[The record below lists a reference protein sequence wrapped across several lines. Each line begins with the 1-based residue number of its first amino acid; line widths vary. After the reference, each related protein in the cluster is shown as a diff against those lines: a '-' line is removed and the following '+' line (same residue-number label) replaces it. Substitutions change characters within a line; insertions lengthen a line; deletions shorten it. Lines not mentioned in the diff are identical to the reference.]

1 MRGLFKKGHLIII
14 GGGLAGCEAAWQAS
28 SRGTKVTLFEMKPTR
43 FSPAH
48 RSDNLG
54 ELVCSNS
61 LKSTSL
67 ENAVGL
73 LKEEMRRFGS
83 LIMEAADHTKVPAG
97 GSLAVDREEFS
108 SYITRALEER
118 YGVELIRKE
127 VNRIP
132 LNLPTIIATGPLT
145 SDRLAK
151 EIMTLTGTRSLYFYD
166 AISPIVT
173 RESINMDVT
182 FRASRYGKGGDDYI
196 NCPMAKEQYYQFID
210 ELLKAERVPTRD
222 FEKAVS
228 FEGCLPLEEMAERG
242 ADTLAYGPLK
252 PVGLVDPKTGQQPFA
267 VVQLRQDNLSDT
279 LYSIVGFQTKL
290 RWREQERIF
299 RMIPGLERAEFVRFG
314 SQHRNTFI
322 NAPKILMN
330 TLQVRR
336 RSNIFFAGQL
346 TGVEGYVESA
356 AMGLLAGLNGHRLMR
371 GMDLVVPPPTT
382 TLGSLVTYITRFP
395 FKDFQP
401 MNVNFG
407 LFPPLSPMLKGR
419 LKRRRLA
426 ERALRDLQAWR
437 EEIG

>member
-1 MRGLFKKGHLIII
+1 MEGLFKKDHLIII

-28 SRGTKVTLFEMKPTR
+28 SRGTKVILFEMKPTR

-48 RSDNLG
+48 RSDSLG

-83 LIMEAADHTKVPAG
+83 LIVEAADHTKVPAG
-97 GSLAVDREEFS
+97 GSLAVDREAFS
-108 SYITRALEER
+108 RYITRALEKR
-118 YGVELIRKE
+118 YGVELIRRE
-127 VNRIP
+127 VDRIP
-132 LNLPTIIATGPLT
+132 LHLPTIIATGPLT

-173 RESINMDVT
+173 RESINMEVT

-196 NCPMAKEQYYQFID
+196 NCPMAKEQYYHFID

-252 PVGLVDPKTGQQPFA
+252 PVGLIDPKTGQQPFA

-356 AMGLLAGLNGHRLMR
+356 AMGLLAGLNGHRLMM

-401 MNVNFG
+401 MNINFG

-419 LKRRRLA
+419 IKRRKLA
-426 ERALRDLQAWR
+426 ERALRDLQTWR

>member
-1 MRGLFKKGHLIII
+1 MEGLFKKDHLIII

-28 SRGTKVTLFEMKPTR
+28 SKGTKVTLFEMKPIR

-48 RSDNLG
+48 RSGNLG

-61 LKSTSL
+61 LKSNSL

-73 LKEEMRRFGS
+73 LKEEMRRLGS

-97 GSLAVDREEFS
+97 GSLAVDREAFS
-108 SYITRALEER
+108 RYITRALEER
-118 YGVELIRKE
+118 SGVELIRRE
-127 VNRIP
+127 LDRIP
-132 LNLPTIIATGPLT
+132 LHIPTIIATGPLT
-145 SDRLAK
+145 SDRLAE
-151 EIMTLTGTRSLYFYD
+151 EIANLTGTRSLYFYD

-173 RESINMDVT
+173 RESVNMKVT

-196 NCPMAKEQYYQFID
+196 NCPMTKEHYYRFVD
-210 ELLKAERVPTRD
+210 ELLKAERIPTRD
-222 FEKAVS
+222 FEKALP
-228 FEGCLPLEEMAERG
+228 FEGCLPIEDMAERG
-242 ADTLAYGPLK
+242 ADTLAFGPLK
-252 PVGLVDPKTGQQPFA
+252 PVGLIDPKTGQQPFA

-279 LYSIVGFQTKL
+279 LYSMVGFQTKL

-299 RMIPGLERAEFVRFG
+299 RMTPGLERAEFVRFG

-322 NAPKILMN
+322 NAPKILRN
-330 TLQVRR
+330 TLQMRKR
-336 RSNIFFAGQL
+336 PNIFFAGQL

-356 AMGLLAGLNGHRLMR
+356 AMGLLAGLNGNRLMR
-371 GMDLVVPPPTT
+371 GMDPVVPPPTT
-382 TLGSLVTYITRFP
+382 SLGSLVTYITRCS

-426 ERALRDLQAWR
+426 ERALKDLEAWK
-437 EEIG
+437 EAIA

>member
-1 MRGLFKKGHLIII
+1 MEGLFKKDHLIII

-28 SRGTKVTLFEMKPTR
+28 SRGTKVILFEMKPTR

-48 RSDNLG
+48 RSNNLG

-73 LKEEMRRFGS
+73 LKEEMRRLGS
-83 LIMEAADHTKVPAG
+83 LIVEAADHTKVPAG
-97 GSLAVDREEFS
+97 GSLAVDREAFS
-108 SYITRALEER
+108 RYITRALEKR
-118 YGVELIRKE
+118 HGVELIRRE
-127 VNRIP
+127 VERIP
-132 LNLPTIIATGPLT
+132 LHLPTIIATGPLT

-173 RESINMDVT
+173 RESINMEVT

-196 NCPMAKEQYYQFID
+196 NCPMAKEQYYHFID

-222 FEKAVS
+222 FEKAIS

-252 PVGLVDPKTGQQPFA
+252 PVGLIDPKTGQQPFA
-267 VVQLRQDNLSDT
+267 VVQLRQDNLSGT

-290 RWREQERIF
+290 RWGEQERIF
-299 RMIPGLERAEFVRFG
+299 RMIPGLEKAEFVRFG

-401 MNVNFG
+401 MNINFG

-426 ERALRDLQAWR
+426 ERALRDLQTWR
-437 EEIG
+437 EEMG

>member
-1 MRGLFKKGHLIII
+1 VEGLFKKDHLIII

-28 SRGTKVTLFEMKPTR
+28 SRGTKVILFEMKPTR

-73 LKEEMRRFGS
+73 LKEEMRRLGS
-83 LIMEAADHTKVPAG
+83 LIVEAADHTKVPAG
-97 GSLAVDREEFS
+97 GSLAVDREAFS
-108 SYITRALEER
+108 RYITRALEER

-182 FRASRYGKGGDDYI
+182 FRASRYGKGGNDYI

>member
-1 MRGLFKKGHLIII
+1 MEGLFKKGHLIII

-28 SRGTKVTLFEMKPTR
+28 SRGTKVDLFEMKPSR

-48 RSDNLG
+48 QTDSLG

-73 LKEEMRRFGS
+73 LKEEMRGLGS
-83 LIMEAADHTKVPAG
+83 LVIEAADHTRVPAG
-97 GSLAVDREEFS
+97 GSLAVDREAFS
-108 SYITRALEER
+108 RYITRALGER
-118 YGVELIRKE
+118 NGVEVIRRE
-127 VNRIP
+127 VERIP
-132 LNLPTIIATGPLT
+132 LHLPTIIATGPLT

-151 EIMTLTGTRSLYFYD
+151 EIMILAGTRSLYFYD
-166 AISPIVT
+166 AISPIVA
-173 RESINMDVT
+173 RESIDLGAT

-196 NCPMAKEQYYQFID
+196 NCPMTKEQYYRFID

-222 FEKAVS
+222 FEKALP
-228 FEGCLPLEEMAERG
+228 FEACLPIEEMAERG
-242 ADTLAYGPLK
+242 VDTLAFGPLK

-279 LYSIVGFQTKL
+279 LYSMVGFQTKL
-290 RWREQERIF
+290 KWGEQERIF
-299 RMIPGLERAEFVRFG
+299 RLIPGLERAEFFRFG

-322 NAPKILMN
+322 NSPKVLRN

-336 RSNIFFAGQL
+336 RPNIFFAGQL

-356 AMGLLAGLNGHRLMR
+356 AMGLLAGLNAHRLMR
-371 GMDLVVPPPTT
+371 EMDLVVAPPTT
-382 TLGSLVTYITRFP
+382 ALGSLVNYITRPP

-407 LFPPLSPMLKGR
+407 LFPPLNSRIRGR
-419 LKRRRLA
+419 LKRRKLA
-426 ERALRDLQAWR
+426 ERAMKDLEAWKAAV
-437 EEIG
+437 G